1 VPHNGSFALSCATPA
16 CVPPDC
22 VVGAAADGNLGM
34 PDNVTVTL
42 NGQQFSQAPTLTLT
56 LTLALAPTL
65 ALTLP
70 QPLALALTLALAP
83 SPSP

>member
-1 VPHNGSFALSCATPA
+1 MPHNGSFALSCTTPA

-42 NGQQFSQAPTLTLT
+42 NGQQFSQAPILTLTLT
-56 LTLALAPTL
+56 LTLTL
-65 ALTLP
+65 ILTLTLP
-70 QPLALALTLALAP
+70 LAPILALALEP
-83 SPSP
+83 